1 MPPPDREFMGSTIS
15 GAALLASSLSSSK
28 LATEISVA
36 VLKKANDV
44 AGMEGAALVELLQD
58 SMVQT
63 EQRLVD
69 VYA

>member
-1 MPPPDREFMGSTIS
+1 MGNAIST
-15 GAALLASSLSSSK
+15 AALLASSVSNSRI
-28 LATEISVA
+28 ATEISVA

-58 SMVQT
+58 SVVPT